1 MPAEGDTAID
11 GGRTKGSVVSTHD
24 TDDRDDIS
32 AAFRIDDA
40 LRAVQAI
47 HGGRGRW
54 SRDREVRRRASARTP
69 AAPVAAHPARVD
81 A

>member
-1 MPAEGDTAID
+1 
-11 GGRTKGSVVSTHD
+11 VVSTHD
-24 TDDRDDIS
+24 TEDRDDIS

-47 HGGRGRW
+47 HGGHGRW
-54 SRDREVRRRASARTP
+54 SRERELRRRTGTRTSA
-69 AAPVAAHPARVD
+69 AGVGAHPARVD